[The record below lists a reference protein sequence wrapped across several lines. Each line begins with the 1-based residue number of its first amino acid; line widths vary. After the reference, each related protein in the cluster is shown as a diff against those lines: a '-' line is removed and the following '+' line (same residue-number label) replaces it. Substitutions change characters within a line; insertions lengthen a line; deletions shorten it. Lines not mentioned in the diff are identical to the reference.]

1 MYFRIKKTKTTPALQ
16 LVHSFRNKEGDPRQK
31 VLLSFG
37 NIDIPKEL
45 WKPIVEEVEN
55 IIHNT
60 LTLFPPKR
68 EIKEWA
74 EKIVSILQNNGNYS
88 FVSGKSSVSEEI
100 IVDPSDIYVEN
111 VRELGPEL
119 VAKKAFESLGLDE
132 ILCEEGFSP
141 ILIRNAALT
150 LINRIC
156 EPVSEHAL
164 PEWIKTT
171 ALEDLFQTELRKVG
185 DDRFHRISDKLF
197 SKKETI
203 EKKLSEKEQ
212 NLFNLDRS
220 IYLYDLTNTYFEGI
234 MKKNELALRGHSKE
248 KRTDAPLVSC
258 GLVLDKEGFIIQ
270 HKVYRGNIGETK
282 TLEKVLDELSEN
294 NNIKP
299 TIIMDSG
306 ISSKANIEMI
316 KEKGFDYITVGK
328 RPSRN
333 AYKEIFQDLN
343 TFRKTSTKTKENDLL
358 IKTFEKDDERMVAC
372 ISETRKKKEKAIL
385 SNNEK
390 KYLTDLEK
398 LQKSIVAG
406 RIKDKIKILKKLG
419 RLEEK
424 YSRSSRYYE
433 VNYDEEN
440 RIINFFRKDLKYE
453 TAMDMSG
460 GYLIKTSRKDL
471 SDEQIWKL
479 YIMLT
484 KVESSFRTLKSQL
497 GLRPIYHQTEKRCKG
512 HIFLTI
518 LAYHLLHWIE
528 TKLKRNK
535 CLMSWRTAR
544 RILQTHCY
552 QTIVIP
558 AKNGNIIRIRKPSRP
573 DVSQTEIY
581 RSFGIDLKKLH
592 ITKLE
597 TVIQ

>member
-100 IVDPSDIYVEN
+100 VVDPSDIYVEN

-132 ILCEEGFSP
+132 ILCEEGFSS
-141 ILIRNAALT
+141 IQIRNAKLT

-212 NLFNLDRS
+212 DLFNLDRS

-343 TFRKTSTKTKENDLL
+343 TFRKISTKTKENDLL

-372 ISETRKKKEKAIL
+372 ISETRKKKEEAIL

-398 LQKSIVAG
+398 LQKSIATG

-433 VNYDEEN
+433 VNYDEKV
-440 RIINFFRKDLKYE
+440 ITFLRKDSKYE

-471 SDEQIWKL
+471 FDEQIWKL

-484 KVESSFRTLKSQL
+484 KVETSFRTLKSQL
-497 GLRPIYHQTEKRCKG
+497 GLRPIYHQTKKRCKG

-528 TKLKRNK
+528 IKLKRNK
-535 CLMSWRTAR
+535 SLMSWRTAR

-581 RSFGIDLKKLH
+581 RSLGIDLKKLH

-597 TVIQ
+597 TVTQ